1 MTDSVTVNSGDP
13 SVDVDV
19 VTPSID
25 VLDDPQADDVDQQ
38 RLEVNVDSGG
48 YTSLDYR
55 TLANKPSIN
64 EVTLVGDKS
73 LEDIGVDRITNQD
86 IWNIVGRRR

>member
-25 VLDDPQADDVDQQ
+25 VLDDPRAVDVDQQ
-38 RLEVNVDSGG
+38 SLEVDVDSGG

-73 LEDIGVDRITNQD
+73 LEEIGVGRITNQD

>member
-25 VLDDPQADDVDQQ
+25 VLDDLQAVDVDQQ
-38 RLEVNVDSGG
+38 SLEVDVDSGG

>member
-25 VLDDPQADDVDQQ
+25 VLDDLQAVDVDQQ
-38 RLEVNVDSGG
+38 SVDVDIDVGG

>member
-19 VTPSID
+19 VTTSID
-25 VLDDPQADDVDQQ
+25 VLDDLQAVDVDQQ
-38 RLEVNVDSGG
+38 SAEVDIDARG

-64 EVTLVGDKS
+64 DVTLVGDKS
-73 LEDIGVDRITNQD
+73 LEEIGVDRITNQD
-86 IWNIVGRRR
+86 ILNIVGRRR